1 MNNNI
6 SKDVTI
12 TIWYLKHDH
21 SWRTYVSRFRWR
33 GVEVRQVFLV
43 STQLV
48 QVLYGINTHCFRY
61 WFGQLKWEYT
71 QIAPQHETQFT
82 SNKTVTSRWSS
93 PGDCGELQ
101 RGQSC
106 STNFAHFRTARQTS
120 RLSAYSASYTSDW
133 SAHSRLI

>member
-12 TIWYLKHDH
+12 IIWYLKHDH

-48 QVLYGINTHCFRY
+48 QVLYGINTHCFRH

-71 QIAPQHETQFT
+71 QIAPQRGTQFT
-82 SNKTVTSRWSS
+82 SNTKSSYHVGVRRATVANCNAN
-93 PGDCGELQ
+93 GVV
-101 RGQSC
+101 
-106 STNFAHFRTARQTS
+106 RQTS
-120 RLSAYSASYTSDW
+120 RTFEPRGKLRAFPRIL
-133 SAHSRLI
+133 HSTRVIGQPIRA